1 MGRSSETKTE
11 KMSVYFNSKK
21 VAEQQD
27 EEAEARLHE
36 LVEKEKRE
44 ENAKQIIKMLFDLF
58 VSPLVAMLLLNWLIP
73 FTGLAAI
80 GYLQSFALCWVCR
93 ILFK

>member
-1 MGRSSETKTE
+1 
-11 KMSVYFNSKK
+11 MSVYFNSKK

-27 EEAEARLHE
+27 EEAEARLRE

-44 ENAKQIIKMLFDLF
+44 DNAKQIIKMLFSLF
-58 VSPLVAMLLLNWLIP
+58 AHPLLVMVLLNWLIP

-80 GYLQSFALCWVCR
+80 GYLQSFALCWICR
-93 ILFK
+93 ILFKS

>member
-1 MGRSSETKTE
+1 
-11 KMSVYFNSKK
+11 MSVYFNSKK

-27 EEAEARLHE
+27 EESEARLRE
-36 LVEKEKRE
+36 LVEKEKNE
-44 ENAKQIIKMLFDLF
+44 ETAKQLIQMLFELF
-58 VSPLVAMLLLNWLIP
+58 VNPLVVMVLLNWLLP
-73 FTGLAAI
+73 FTGLVAI